1 MIKLFFVDTTNWKI
15 KYLYILQGL
24 SHTHCYLFCVKT
36 QNILNRQLSTVSTKS
51 TLSYIFAFVIGILL
65 SMNLS
70 KEVHN
75 NWVLNFPELHQ
86 LLHTTKNIAFKSHMF
101 YFRHQQCNKKYGISV
116 NI

>member
-51 TLSYIFAFVIGILL
+51 TLSYKFAFVIGILL

-75 NWVLNFPELHQ
+75 NWILELHQ
-86 LLHTTKNIAFKSHMF
+86 LLDTTKNIAFESHML
-101 YFRHQQCNKKYGISV
+101 YFRHQQCNKNYGISA